1 MTEAVKQICGY
12 VFDKSDIIRIY
23 AEPFAYRIQDR
34 ILLSKFYYKFIKRA
48 ENADEAFFGSFFMVF
63 FAFERVFAE
72 VIDMEVNS
80 LYNSY

>member
-1 MTEAVKQICGY
+1 MLMRHFSVL
-12 VFDKSDIIRIY
+12 FSWD
-23 AEPFAYRIQDR
+23 
-34 ILLSKFYYKFIKRA
+34 
-48 ENADEAFFGSFFMVF
+48 F